1 MEGTMGTKV
10 KIGLSGSMFLKTKE
24 NKFNK
29 TIPSKNLN
37 NYLIEKLKL
46 DEQNKKEKLIRKIM
60 GGQYE

>member
-1 MEGTMGTKV
+1 MGTKV

-29 TIPSKNLN
+29 NIPSKNLN

-46 DEQNKKEKLIRKIM
+46 DEQNKKEKLIRKTI
-60 GGQYE
+60 GGEHERR